1 MSIQLI
7 REIDECA
14 ARAWPVL
21 FVDEL
26 DGWRLRF
33 TYNVTGRANS
43 VLPINL
49 GDRYSLDERLRR
61 VEAFYRRWDAPV
73 RYQITPAAQPSDLE
87 QTLSNRG
94 YRRVAPTVVE
104 VAPLAA
110 VLDHLGS
117 GLRHDV
123 QVAPALDET
132 WIETYRRLED
142 LSDTEAEVIRG
153 ILGRIDRPAAYAL
166 VATEGQ
172 PIGVGLGVVDN
183 GWAGV
188 FCVVVDP
195 RCRRVGAARTLL
207 RALAQWAQRQQ
218 AWRMYLQVTEQNSA
232 ARALY
237 AGAGFETL
245 YGYHYR
251 VLESPGSST

>member
-1 MSIQLI
+1 MSIRRI

-14 ARAWPVL
+14 ARAWPAL

-61 VEAFYRRWDAPV
+61 VEAFYRRWNAPV
-73 RYQITPAAQPSDLE
+73 RYHITPAAQPTDLE
-87 QTLSNRG
+87 QTLIDRG
-94 YRRVAPTVVE
+94 YRRVTPTLVQ
-104 VAPLAA
+104 VAPLVA
-110 VLDHLGS
+110 VLDHLGP
-117 GLRHDV
+117 GQTHDV
-123 QVAPALDET
+123 HMTPELDET
-132 WIETYRRLED
+132 WFDTYRRLED
-142 LSDTEAEVIRG
+142 LSDREAGVIRG
-153 ILGRIDRPAAYAL
+153 ILGRIDRPAAYVL

-172 PIGVGLGVVDN
+172 PIGVGMGVVDS

-195 RCRRVGAARTLL
+195 RYRRIGAARTVL
-207 RALAQWAQRQQ
+207 RALAQWARRGQ
-218 AWRMYLQVTEQNSA
+218 ALNMYLQVTEQNSA

-245 YGYHYR
+245 YSYHYR
-251 VLESPGSST
+251 VLEPPGSPT